1 MMNGD
6 KEYYVSMTD
15 TTKDW
20 VRMVN
25 ALINIY
31 KDAATPVVLA
41 DAQLNVLFAND
52 CAKKLFPTLEMADGL
67 RTMIPNQP
75 LTELSEKLRQ
85 GESFPVMDASLTFSE
100 TTLSFSPVMKG
111 QQLNCVVVH
120 FCQLPPGKRANLP
133 LQGPTKAVAAFTHQ
147 FRYPLSN
154 VFGMLSV
161 VNQRHR
167 ITQDISCD
175 PYMEEIAQN
184 CYQMLRGCINF
195 TEVIKYNSGINDP
208 VLSKV
213 DIWGLLSGLCE
224 AASVLTRSIN
234 IPLIFDFPSEPAYV
248 ECDISKITTVMLNLI
263 SNSCRFTKDENRI
276 HISGKTVGDQV
287 LITVSDKGLGVPEEY
302 QQLIFEP
309 FFSYDPDGM
318 PFAGT
323 GLGLTVAKQII
334 VSHGGTIAV
343 TSVELE
349 GMSIAL
355 TLPLC
360 DEDGTDFVFS
370 SDASGYLSD
379 RFSPV
384 YVGLSDVCRCPNP

>member
-1 MMNGD
+1 MI
-6 KEYYVSMTD
+6 E
-15 TTKDW
+15 
-20 VRMVN
+20 

-31 KDAATPVVLA
+31 KNAPAPMALA
-41 DAQLNVLFAND
+41 DAQLNVLYAND
-52 CAKKLFPTLEMADGL
+52 SAKNLFPVLDMADGL
-67 RTMIPNQP
+67 RTMIPNQN
-75 LTELSEKLRQ
+75 LLELSGRLVR
-85 GESFPVMDASLTFSE
+85 GESFPVLDASLSFSAV
-100 TTLSFSPVMKG
+100 TLSFSPVMK
-111 QQLNCVVVH
+111 QDIFECAVVH
-120 FCQLPPGKRANLP
+120 FCQLPSVDKSSLP
-133 LQGPTKAVAAFTHQ
+133 LQGPAKAVAAFTHQ

-154 VFGMLSV
+154 MFGMLSV

-208 VLSKV
+208 MLAKV
-213 DIWGLLSGLCE
+213 DIWELLSGLCE

-234 IPLIFDFPSEPAYV
+234 VPLLFEFPDESAYV
-248 ECDISKITTVMLNLI
+248 ECDISKITIAVLNLI
-263 SNSCRFTKDENRI
+263 SNSCRFTRDDNRI
-276 HISGKTVGDQV
+276 NIAGRINGDQA
-287 LITVSDKGLGVPEEY
+287 LITINDRGLGVPEQY
-302 QQLIFEP
+302 QQRIFEP

-334 VSHGGTIAV
+334 VSHGGTLAIN
-343 TSVELE
+343 SIELE

-360 DEDGTDFVFS
+360 EENSADLVFS

-379 RFSPV
+379 RFSSV